1 MPLPSVAN
9 GAEQCQVMTK
19 RTGKRCLNPAAYNCR
34 ACRMHGA
41 HKSRR
46 SLRGADH
53 PQYTNGYETK
63 QARAEKSW
71 ASAKLLYLRDIGDR
85 INLYVGTKT
94 RGRRP
99 NRYIKLDLNDPLQ
112 MEIAIAMTIREK

>member
-46 SLRGADH
+46 SLLGADH

-63 QARAEKSW
+63 EARAERSW
-71 ASAKLLYLRDIGDR
+71 LSVKLLYLRDIGDR
-85 INLYVGTKT
+85 INLFVGTKT

-112 MEIAIAMTIREK
+112 MQIAIAMTMCEK